1 MAGYYETKTFLRDEW
16 EELQKGVE
24 AQLRTSYDQYLKRV
38 GLKNEAE
45 AIAKRKKED
54 AAGKKFGAQD
64 VPFGV
69 LGTAKP
75 EDRKITSEY
84 AKELGTAQALN
95 DAQAAKQIAAL
106 TGGRI
111 TGNEPVYQFG
121 TPEFNKYMQDQ
132 AAQGKTPVPPDAY
145 LDAQAFAERYV
156 AYSRLGTTEP
166 DSLLWNNET
175 KTYYRKPSPFYDAN
189 IEVPIVGM
197 GTEWAKLNQAKLGTL
212 GQGVGSTAATDAA
225 QYEIDKLFGQGMG
238 YAPGGTI
245 RDFRSGEDASV
256 FKRDPKK
263 EAAAIAR
270 GTITKEEL
278 ERRGGINASGYYGD
292 SYNPETS
299 LTDEEYA
306 AAIAGK
312 TGIDVGK
319 AINAAVA
326 AKASKNK
333 LTPGSGATSSEATTY
348 TAPDGRIFTDL
359 AQYNAYIEQT
369 KQEEKTAKGQSAYDL
384 LFDRFNEY
392 GMGALVEP
400 LKQFIQQGLSSSEL
414 TLRLRDTDA
423 YKKRF
428 AANAQRVAKG
438 LRALSEAEY
447 IGKEDAY
454 QDIMRRYGLP
464 ESYYTRGEM
473 GRQEGFE
480 KIIANDI
487 SDVELE
493 DRISTAQKRVLNANP
508 EVTQALKQFYPDIT
522 NADILAYTLDPKN
535 AIENIKRKVT
545 AAEIGGAAIQ
555 SGLQTGVSRAEQLQ
569 AAGVTKAAAQEGF
582 GTIAGG
588 LQRGSQLA
596 SIYGE
601 DPYTQTTA
609 ETEVFNIAGAQ
620 EARKQRQKITG
631 LEKATFG
638 GQSGLTSGALAR
650 DRAGG
655 Y

>member
-1 MAGYYETKTFLRDEW
+1 MAE
-16 EELQKGVE
+16 
-24 AQLRTSYDQYLKRV
+24 
-38 GLKNEAE
+38 
-45 AIAKRKKED
+45 
-54 AAGKKFGAQD
+54 
-64 VPFGV
+64 
-69 LGTAKP
+69 
-75 EDRKITSEY
+75 
-84 AKELGTAQALN
+84 
-95 DAQAAKQIAAL
+95 
-106 TGGRI
+106 
-111 TGNEPVYQFG
+111 
-121 TPEFNKYMQDQ
+121 
-132 AAQGKTPVPPDAY
+132 
-145 LDAQAFAERYV
+145 
-156 AYSRLGTTEP
+156 
-166 DSLLWNNET
+166 
-175 KTYYRKPSPFYDAN
+175 
-189 IEVPIVGM
+189 
-197 GTEWAKLNQAKLGTL
+197 
-212 GQGVGSTAATDAA
+212 
-225 QYEIDKLFGQGMG
+225 
-238 YAPGGTI
+238 
-245 RDFRSGEDASV
+245 
-256 FKRDPKK
+256 FKRNAAR

-278 ERRGGINASGYYGD
+278 ERRGGINASGYFGD
-292 SYNPETS
+292 SFNPDAS
-299 LTDEEYA
+299 LSDAEYA

-319 AINAAVA
+319 AINAAVE

-333 LTPGSGATSSEATTY
+333 LTPGSGATPSGATSSEATTY

-369 KQEEKTAKGQSAYDL
+369 KQEEKRVKGQSAYDL
-384 LFDRFNEY
+384 LFERFNEY

-493 DRISTAQKRVLNANP
+493 DRISTAQKRVLNASP

-555 SGLQTGVSRAEQLQ
+555 SGLQTGVSRAEQLR
-569 AAGVTKAAAQEGF
+569 AAGVTKETAQQGF

-601 DPYTQTTA
+601 DPYTQQVA

-638 GQSGLTSGALAR
+638 GQTGLTSGALAR
-650 DRAGG
+650 DRAGA